1 MSDTENKSGK
11 KLGLLGGNPSR
22 PGQVRQ
28 SFSHGRSKSVVVE
41 TKRKRVIVPK
51 PSINSQVKSSP
62 QKSSS
67 PSKTPDGISSSEL
80 ERRKKALAIARKRE
94 EEEKN
99 KRDADEKSREA
110 EREKKRAD
118 LETKEKEEQERK
130 EKEKEKRE
138 EEKRAIAAVIEA
150 KKLLKIYLSFLFQMT
165 LVAPHQNLLENYL
178 NEKRTENNKHLEHQR
193 V

>member
-94 EEEKN
+94 EEDKN
-99 KRDADEKSREA
+99 KRDADEKSREV
-110 EREKKRAD
+110 E
-118 LETKEKEEQERK
+118 
-130 EKEKEKRE
+130 
-138 EEKRAIAAVIEA
+138 
-150 KKLLKIYLSFLFQMT
+150 LSLI
-165 LVAPHQNLLENYL
+165 HI
-178 NEKRTENNKHLEHQR
+178 
-193 V
+193 